1 MYVYYFVGIVTRN
14 KRQDNQGDNED
25 QCSTVIRGRDGR
37 DGRDGQPSSIGIP
50 GPQGP
55 KGNEGSG
62 GVKGDKG
69 DSGSS
74 GATYVRWGRTM
85 CPPGAERIYEG
96 LASTTANSV
105 GGGTDE
111 SLSAQ

>member
-1 MYVYYFVGIVTRN
+1 MFRFISVCTYHSDDIILRN

-37 DGRDGQPSSIGIP
+37 DGRDGQQGLTGAP

-55 KGNEGSG
+55 KGSEGPT

-69 DSGSS
+69 DPGSS
-74 GATYVRWGRTM
+74 GATYVRWGRTV
-85 CPPGAERIYEG
+85 CPPGAERVYSG
-96 LASTTANSV
+96 KAGASKYNL
-105 GGGTDE
+105 GG
-111 SLSAQ
+111 